1 MIKNN
6 RILMKNWI
14 EKEQHSKDD
23 IQSLNEIL
31 KIPKFIC
38 SLLLQRNINSL
49 EKAKQF
55 FRPNLDL
62 LHDPFLMKD
71 MLKVVELIEASKTK
85 KIMILGD
92 YDVDGTTSTAMLFK
106 YFDNKGFNIS
116 YYIPDRYKEGYGVSL
131 ESIEYAE
138 KNNFSLI
145 VTVDCGIK
153 ALTQVDL
160 AKSKG
165 IDVIIC
171 DHHLPGEKLPNAY
184 GIVNPKQL
192 GCEYPFKD
200 LCGCGIAY
208 KLITAHNL
216 TSKTPT
222 DIYNY
227 LDFVALAT
235 ISDMMPLIDENRLM
249 VFYGLKILNTKP
261 RVGLRN
267 FLRSLN
273 NKVDES
279 KVSFNIGPRINAAGR
294 MKNGKIIVDLLIEE
308 DLDRANRLS
317 NEIEFLN
324 QNRRKIEKNVVEDAE
339 HQINDKSF
347 TNTVY
352 SKEWN
357 KGVLGIVASRLIEK
371 SYKPTIV
378 MTDSDEELLTGSVRS
393 VKGFDVYEALLKCKE
408 NIYQFGGHKYA
419 AGLKV
424 KKSKFEQFKLQFENT
439 VNNTVKGEMFYKK
452 FLYDLLIDFSE
463 INYNYIKILSRMSPF
478 GLGNKRPVFRTNDC
492 TINEKLKFVGKE
504 SQIVKSTI
512 IDSLGNKLPFIC
524 FDKKDQLIDLNS
536 KFDILYTISINS
548 FSDKNQVELTIKEIN
563 LKK

>member
-14 EKEQHSKDD
+14 EKEQPSKDD
-23 IQSLNEIL
+23 IQSLNETL
-31 KIPKFIC
+31 KIPAFIC

-165 IDVIIC
+165 IEVIIC

-324 QNRRKIEKNVVEDAE
+324 QNRRKIEKNVVEEAE

-378 MTDSDEELLTGSVRS
+378 MTDSDKELLTGSVRS

-439 VNNTVKGEMFYKK
+439 VNNTVKGEMFNKK
-452 FLYDLLIDFSE
+452 FPYDLLIDFSE

-478 GLGNKRPVFRTNDC
+478 GLGNKRPIFRTNDC
-492 TINEKLKFVGKE
+492 TINEKLKFLGKE

-536 KFDILYTISINS
+536 KFDILFTISINS
-548 FSDKNQVELTIKEIN
+548 FSGKNQVELTLKEIN